1 MVRWLRHRRGD
12 HRIYILA
19 YHDVAG
25 RDENESEGTLSGS
38 RFQRHVAYVKQRLAT
53 ATTDT
58 GRTLYSIFGDANSDG
73 RINALDVATLKQRL
87 GRVLP
92 GPEPTALFGGRR
104 LDQSVLSEVL
114 A

>member
-38 RFQRHVAYVKQRLAT
+38 RFQRHVAYVKQHYSVISLC
-53 ATTDT
+53 
-58 GRTLYSIFGDANSDG
+58 GRYSSEH
-73 RINALDVATLKQRL
+73 
-87 GRVLP
+87 LP
-92 GPEPTALFGGRR
+92 GAA
-104 LDQSVLSEVL
+104 SER
-114 A
+114 